1 MDVSKVTKLEE
12 NINVTHQKQLLN
24 KLLKLKKELTSGEV
38 DISAL
43 PEKILLMPKPE
54 LHGLP
59 QILVIKQPNIK
70 HNVIDV
76 HAGNLP
82 VAQ

>member
-12 NINVTHQKQLLN
+12 NTNVTQQKQPLN
-24 KLLKLKKELTSGEV
+24 KLLKLKKVLTSGEE
-38 DISAL
+38 DMFAL
-43 PEKILLMPKPE
+43 LEKILLMPKPE

-59 QILVIKQPNIK
+59 QTLVTKQPNIK
-70 HNVIDV
+70 LNVIDV